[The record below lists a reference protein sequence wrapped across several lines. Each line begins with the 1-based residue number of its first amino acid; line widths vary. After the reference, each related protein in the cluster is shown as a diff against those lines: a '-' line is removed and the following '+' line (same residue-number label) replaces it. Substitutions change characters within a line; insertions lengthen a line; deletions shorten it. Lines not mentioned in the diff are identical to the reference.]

1 MILKDFSKKSQ
12 MLKIVQFE
20 KLSGYKRFSSTL
32 IKFRLLQGGQRPD
45 LENFST
51 KNFSK
56 KFFLKNAQNASIR
69 VKNMFLHFSKKIDK

>member
-32 IKFRLLQGGQRPD
+32 IKFCLLQGGQRPD

-56 KFFLKNAQNASIR
+56 KIFLKNAQNASIR